1 MSNKELPKRKLI
13 IMVLARTLFF
23 LIVMLA
29 MFFLPAGSFNFWEAW
44 VYLTIIFVSMFAF
57 LIYFLKND
65 PELLERRM
73 RSKEKEIEQK
83 WIIGTMS
90 VCFIFTF
97 LLPGFDQRFGWSHVP
112 VIMVIIADIVV
123 LLGYG
128 FVFLVLKENSYAS
141 RVIEVEK
148 DQKVISSGPYAVV
161 RHPMY
166 LGVALMF
173 LFTPLALGS
182 YWALI
187 PAVLMIFVL
196 VPRIFNEEKVL
207 ERDLDGYRE
216 YMQQVKY
223 RLIPG
228 IW

>member
-1 MSNKELPKRKLI
+1 MSNKQLPRSKLI
-13 IMVLARTLFF
+13 LTILIRTPLFF
-23 LIVMLA
+23 VMMIA
-29 MFFLPAGSFNFWEAW
+29 MFFLPAGSFSYWHAW
-44 VYLTIIFVSMFAF
+44 VYLAIIFVSMLAF

-73 RSKEKEIEQK
+73 RSKEKETEQRL
-83 WIIGTMS
+83 IIAIMT
-90 VCFIFTF
+90 VCFLFTF
-97 LLPGFDQRFGWSHVP
+97 LVPGFDQRFGWSRVP

-128 FVFLVLKENSYAS
+128 FVFLVLRENSYAS

-148 DQKVISSGPYAVV
+148 DQEVISSGPYAIV

-182 YWALI
+182 FWALI

-207 ERDLDGYRE
+207 QRDLDGYRE
-216 YMQQVKY
+216 YMQEVKY

>member
-1 MSNKELPKRKLI
+1 MNSNHLPRGKLI
-13 IMVLARTLFF
+13 TMVFIRTLLF

-29 MFFLPAGSFNFWEAW
+29 MFFLPAGSFAFWQAW
-44 VYLTIIFVSMFAF
+44 VYLTIIFICMLAF

-65 PELLERRM
+65 PKLLERRM
-73 RSKEKEIEQK
+73 RSKEKEREQR
-83 WIIGTMS
+83 IVIAIMT
-90 VCFIFTF
+90 VCFLFTF
-97 LLPGFDQRFGWSHVP
+97 LLPGFDRRFGWSDVP
-112 VIMVIIADIVV
+112 VQIVIAADIVV

-128 FVFLVLKENSYAS
+128 FVFLVLRENSYAS

-148 DQKVISSGPYAVV
+148 DQKVISSGPYAMV

-166 LGVALMF
+166 LGVAVMF

-187 PAVLMIFVL
+187 PSVLMIFVL
-196 VPRIFNEEKVL
+196 IPRIFNEEKVL

-216 YMQQVKY
+216 YMQKVEY

-228 IW
+228 VW

>member
-1 MSNKELPKRKLI
+1 MSTNHLPKNKMI
-13 IMVLARTLFF
+13 IMVFIRILLF
-23 LIVMLA
+23 LVVMLA
-29 MFFLPAGSFNFWEAW
+29 VFFLPAGSFNFWEAW
-44 VYLTIIFVSMFAF
+44 IYLIIIFVSMFAF

-73 RSKEKEIEQK
+73 RSKEKETEQK
-83 WIIGTMS
+83 WIIGIMS

-166 LGVALMF
+166 LGVAVMF

-216 YMQQVKY
+216 YMQKVEY

>member
-1 MSNKELPKRKLI
+1 MSSNQLQRDKLI
-13 IMVLARTLFF
+13 TMVFIRTLFF

-29 MFFLPAGSFNFWEAW
+29 MFFLPAGSFAFWQAW
-44 VYLTIIFVSMFAF
+44 VYLTIIFVSMLAF

-73 RSKEKEIEQK
+73 RSKEKETEQRY
-83 WIIGTMS
+83 IIGFMT
-90 VCFIFTF
+90 VCFLFTF

-112 VIMVIIADIVV
+112 VIMVIIADVVV

-128 FVFLVLKENSYAS
+128 FVFLVLRENSYAS

-148 DQKVISSGPYAVV
+148 DQKVISSGPYAMV

-166 LGVALMF
+166 LGVAVMF

-187 PAVLMIFVL
+187 PSLLMIFFL
-196 VPRIFNEEKVL
+196 IPRIFNEEKVL

-216 YMQQVKY
+216 YMQKVRY

>member
-1 MSNKELPKRKLI
+1 
-13 IMVLARTLFF
+13 MVFIRILLF

-29 MFFLPAGSFNFWEAW
+29 MFFLPVGSLNFWEAW
-44 VYLTIIFVSMFAF
+44 VYLILIFISMLAF
-57 LIYFLKND
+57 LMYFLKND
-65 PELLERRM
+65 PDLLERRM
-73 RSKEKEIEQK
+73 RSKEKETEQK
-83 WIIGTMS
+83 WIIGIMS

-97 LLPGFDQRFGWSHVP
+97 LLPGFDQRFGWTRVP
-112 VIMVIIADIVV
+112 VTVVIMADVMV

-128 FVFLVLKENSYAS
+128 FVFLVLRENSYAS

-148 DQKVISSGPYAVV
+148 DQEVISSGPYAIV

-187 PAVLMIFVL
+187 PSVLMICAL

-207 ERDLDGYRE
+207 ERDLEGYRE
-216 YMQQVKY
+216 YMQNIKY

-228 IW
+228 VW

>member
-1 MSNKELPKRKLI
+1 
-13 IMVLARTLFF
+13 
-23 LIVMLA
+23 ML
-29 MFFLPAGSFNFWEAW
+29 
-44 VYLTIIFVSMFAF
+44 AF

-73 RSKEKEIEQK
+73 RSKEKETEQRL
-83 WIIGTMS
+83 IIGIMS
-90 VCFIFTF
+90 ICFFFTF
-97 LLPGFDQRFGWSHVP
+97 LIPGFDKRFGWSRIPIV
-112 VIMVIIADIVV
+112 VVIIADMVV

-141 RVIEVEK
+141 RIIEVEK
-148 DQKVISSGPYAVV
+148 DQQVISSGPSAMV

-166 LGVALMF
+166 LGVSLMF

-207 ERDLDGYRE
+207 QRDLEGYRE
-216 YMQQVKY
+216 YMQKVRY

>member
-1 MSNKELPKRKLI
+1 
-13 IMVLARTLFF
+13 
-23 LIVMLA
+23 
-29 MFFLPAGSFNFWEAW
+29 
-44 VYLTIIFVSMFAF
+44 
-57 LIYFLKND
+57 
-65 PELLERRM
+65 M
-73 RSKEKEIEQK
+73 RSKERETEQRL
-83 WIIGTMS
+83 IIGIMT
-90 VCFIFTF
+90 VCFLFTF
-97 LLPGFDQRFGWSHVP
+97 LLPGFDQRFGWSRVP
-112 VIMVIIADIVV
+112 VLLVIISDAIV

-128 FVFLVLKENSYAS
+128 FVFLVLRENSYAS

-148 DQKVISSGPYAVV
+148 DQKVISSGPYAIV

-182 YWALI
+182 YWALF

-216 YMQQVKY
+216 YMQKVGY

>member
-1 MSNKELPKRKLI
+1 MSNRQMPTSKLI
-13 IMVLARTLFF
+13 IMVLIRTLLF
-23 LIVMLA
+23 IIIMLA
-29 MFFLPAGSFNFWEAW
+29 IFFLPAGSFAFWQAW
-44 VYLTIIFVSMFAF
+44 VYLTIILVCMLAF
-57 LIYFLKND
+57 FIYFLKND

-73 RSKEKEIEQK
+73 RSKEKETAQRY
-83 WIIGTMS
+83 IIVIMS
-90 VCFIFTF
+90 VCVLFTF
-97 LLPGFDQRFGWSHVP
+97 LLPGFDRRFDWSHVP
-112 VIMVIIADIVV
+112 VRVVILADMVV

-128 FVFLVLKENSYAS
+128 FVFLVLRENSYAS

-148 DQKVISSGPYAVV
+148 DQKVISSGPYAIV

-207 ERDLDGYRE
+207 QRDLEGYRE
-216 YMQQVKY
+216 YMQKVRY

>member
-1 MSNKELPKRKLI
+1 MSDNHLPRGKLI
-13 IMVLARTLFF
+13 IMVFLRTLLF
-23 LIVMLA
+23 IVVMLA
-29 MFFLPAGSFNFWEAW
+29 VFFLPAGSFNFWEAW
-44 VYLTIIFVSMFAF
+44 VYLTIIFVSMLAF
-57 LIYFLKND
+57 CVYFLKND
-65 PELLERRM
+65 PKLLERRM
-73 RSKEKEIEQK
+73 RSKEKETEQK
-83 WIIGTMS
+83 WIIAIMS
-90 VCFIFTF
+90 VCFIFAF
-97 LLPGFDQRFGWSHVP
+97 LLPGFDQRFGWSRVP

-123 LLGYG
+123 VLGYG

-196 VPRIFNEEKVL
+196 VPRILNEEKVL
-207 ERDLDGYRE
+207 ERDLEGYRE
-216 YMQQVKY
+216 YMQQVEY

>member
-1 MSNKELPKRKLI
+1 
-13 IMVLARTLFF
+13 
-23 LIVMLA
+23 MLA
-29 MFFLPAGSFNFWEAW
+29 IFFIPAGNFAFWQAW
-44 VYLTIIFVSMFAF
+44 VYLTIILVSMLAF

-73 RSKEKEIEQK
+73 RSKEKEPEQK
-83 WIIGTMS
+83 WIIGIMS
-90 VCFIFTF
+90 VFFIFTF
-97 LLPGFDQRFGWSHVP
+97 GLPGFDRRFGWSDVP
-112 VIMVIIADIVV
+112 VIMVLIADVVV

-128 FVFLVLKENSYAS
+128 FIFLVLRENSYAS
-141 RVIEVEK
+141 RIIEVENN
-148 DQKVISSGPYAVV
+148 QEVISSGPYAVV

-187 PAVLMIFVL
+187 PAVLMTFVL

-216 YMQQVKY
+216 YMQKVEY

>member
-1 MSNKELPKRKLI
+1 MSDNHLPRGKLI
-13 IMVLARTLFF
+13 IMVFIRMLLFM
-23 LIVMLA
+23 IVMLA
-29 MFFLPAGSFNFWEAW
+29 IFFLPARSFAFWQAW
-44 VYLTIIFVSMFAF
+44 VYLALILVSMLAF

-73 RSKEKEIEQK
+73 RSKEKETEQK
-83 WIIGTMS
+83 WIIGIMS

-97 LLPGFDQRFGWSHVP
+97 LLPGFDQRFGWSRVP
-112 VIMVIIADIVV
+112 VILVIMADVMV

-173 LFTPLALGS
+173 LVTPLALGS

-216 YMQQVKY
+216 YMQQVEY

>member
-1 MSNKELPKRKLI
+1 MSINQLPRGKLI
-13 IMVLARTLFF
+13 IMVLARTLLF

-29 MFFLPAGSFNFWEAW
+29 MFFLPAGHLAYWEAW
-44 VYLTIIFVSMFAF
+44 VYLAIIFVSMLAF
-57 LIYFLKND
+57 SIYFLKND

-73 RSKEKEIEQK
+73 RSNEKETEQRL
-83 WIIGTMS
+83 IVGIMT
-90 VCFIFTF
+90 VCFFFTF
-97 LLPGFDQRFGWSHVP
+97 LIPGFDQRFGWSGVP
-112 VIMVIIADIVV
+112 IVVVMIADMVV

-141 RVIEVEK
+141 RIIEVEK
-148 DQKVISSGPYAVV
+148 DQQVISSGPYAMV

-166 LGVALMF
+166 LGVALML

-182 YWALI
+182 YWAII
-187 PAVLMIFVL
+187 PAILMIFVL
-196 VPRIFNEEKVL
+196 VPRILNEEKVL

-216 YMQQVKY
+216 YMHKVRY